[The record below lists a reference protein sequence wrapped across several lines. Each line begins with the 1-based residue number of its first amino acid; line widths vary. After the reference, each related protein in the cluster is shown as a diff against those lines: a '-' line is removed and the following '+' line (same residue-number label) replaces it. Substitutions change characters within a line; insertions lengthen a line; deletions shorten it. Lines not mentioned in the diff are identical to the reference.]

1 MPLPRLDPASAKVDV
16 QRTSVD
22 VDVDVD
28 ADAAARFVR
37 GTWDEATSN
46 GGAPFD
52 AVVVGA
58 GMCGA
63 YCAAKIVRLHPGKR
77 VLVLDAGDFL
87 VTEHVQNLAD
97 VGFAI
102 PAPIPR
108 ATNGGMARELV

>member
-1 MPLPRLDPASAKVDV
+1 MPLPRLDPASAQVDV
-16 QRTSVD
+16 QRTSFG
-22 VDVDVD
+22 
-28 ADAAARFVR
+28 ADAAVRFVR

-52 AVVVGA
+52 AVVAGA
-58 GMCGA
+58 GMCGS

-87 VTEHVQNLAD
+87 VTEHVQNLAA